1 MVLLLVQILNVLI
14 NVIVMIVIVQFII
27 GLLAMFNVI
36 SMSNPAVNSIY
47 SSLDMILAPI
57 LNPIRK
63 LLPNTGAMDFSPL
76 VLIIGLQILQYI
88 LAYIA
93 SATM

>member
-1 MVLLLVQILNVLI
+1 MVFLLVEILSIVI
-14 NVIVMIVIVQFII
+14 SVIVMLVIVQFII

-47 SSLDMILAPI
+47 SSLDMILSPI

-63 LLPNTGAMDFSPL
+63 ILPDTGGIDFSPL
-76 VLIIGLQILQYI
+76 VLIVALQILQRVLMY
-88 LAYIA
+88 AA
-93 SATM
+93 SATV